1 MKKLFA
7 MMFILC
13 IAFSAGIGQAEE
25 TQVIGEG
32 NMLPINESSMQGEI
46 EIQISNPACE
56 QRYGC
61 FYADQ
66 YHKAFSFD
74 CLIRNWSMDDL
85 EISTDNWYLEY
96 QRHYD
101 YRQHFYYVDSFYGG
115 EFTQIYESGDEI
127 GWDQLSVLNNDTMR
141 LLRYRWDDSNNKTIG
156 DAKAD
161 ILMKLNYDPSTGSF
175 SASVSEK
182 KITYWDYLESVKG
195 INIVSIYSG
204 DNWILADENWSGGA
218 QYANLMWK
226 GTNSV
231 PTSRQDK
238 LGMLEEME
246 GTFIFQI
253 PNQVAEHAFDGE
265 LVLHMFIN
273 EEEYQVCFN
282 MP

>member
-56 QRYGC
+56 QQYGC

-101 YRQHFYYVDSFYGG
+101 YRQHFYYADSFYGRK
-115 EFTQIYESGDEI
+115 FTKIFG
-127 GWDQLSVLNNDTMR
+127 GTNWNQLSALNNGTMQF
-141 LLRYRWDDSNNKTIG
+141 LRKGWDDSKNETTG

-161 ILMKLNYDPSTGSF
+161 ILMKLNYDPSNGSF
-175 SASVSEK
+175 SASASEYK
-182 KITYWDYLESVKG
+182 STWWEYINSVNG
-195 INIVSIYSG
+195 IYIVSIHNG
-204 DNWILADENWSGGA
+204 DNWITISEKWSDGDKFDDRD
-218 QYANLMWK
+218 WH

>member
-25 TQVIGEG
+25 AQVIGEG

-66 YHKAFSFD
+66 YHKAFSFE

-101 YRQHFYYVDSFYGG
+101 YRQHFYDADSFYGRK
-115 EFTQIYESGDEI
+115 FTKILGD
-127 GWDQLSVLNNDTMR
+127 GSNWDQLPALNSGTMQ
-141 LLRYRWDDSNNKTIG
+141 LLRKEWDNSKNETTG
-156 DAKAD
+156 DAQAD
-161 ILMKLNYDPSTGSF
+161 ILMKHNYDPSNGSF
-175 SASVSEK
+175 SASASEK
-182 KITYWDYLESVKG
+182 KRTWWNYINFLNG
-195 INIVSIYSG
+195 IYIVSIHNG
-204 DNWILADENWSGGA
+204 DNWITISEEWSNGNTFDDRDW
-218 QYANLMWK
+218 Y